1 VDRVLAQ
8 GGRLFVATLED
19 RHGSHGEVLACVV
32 EPGGRVTSL
41 VMSCRVLQRGVECAF
56 AGWLGAQLAPGLPA
70 GAPLRLVYRATGRN
84 APVGAFLQQLGV
96 SAERRDA
103 EPLDGVEAEAEVEVA
118 ITPAQLE
125 AAGRTQAPWVRIEEE
140 PMTSAHTSA
149 HTSAIPGTPPRVAV
163 GA

>member
-1 VDRVLAQ
+1 
-8 GGRLFVATLED
+8 
-19 RHGSHGEVLACVV
+19 
-32 EPGGRVTSL
+32 
-41 VMSCRVLQRGVECAF
+41 
-56 AGWLGAQLAPGLPA
+56 
-70 GAPLRLVYRATGRN
+70 
-84 APVGAFLQQLGV
+84 VGAFLQQLGV

>member
-1 VDRVLAQ
+1 
-8 GGRLFVATLED
+8 
-19 RHGSHGEVLACVV
+19 
-32 EPGGRVTSL
+32 
-41 VMSCRVLQRGVECAF
+41 
-56 AGWLGAQLAPGLPA
+56 
-70 GAPLRLVYRATGRN
+70 
-84 APVGAFLQQLGV
+84 
-96 SAERRDA
+96 
-103 EPLDGVEAEAEVEVA
+103 VEVA